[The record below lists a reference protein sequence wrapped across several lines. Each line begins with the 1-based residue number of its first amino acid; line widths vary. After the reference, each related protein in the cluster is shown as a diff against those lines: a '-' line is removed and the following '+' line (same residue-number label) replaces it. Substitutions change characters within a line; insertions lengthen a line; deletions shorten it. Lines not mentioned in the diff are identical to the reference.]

1 MGIWITEQRMMGR
14 SWAIDEMKVGDWLVM
29 KGEEV
34 DVGEEDEREGRW
46 MARRL
51 LWVLSLTAPI
61 KLG

>member
-1 MGIWITEQRMMGR
+1 
-14 SWAIDEMKVGDWLVM
+14 MKVGDWLVM

-46 MARRL
+46 MAWRL